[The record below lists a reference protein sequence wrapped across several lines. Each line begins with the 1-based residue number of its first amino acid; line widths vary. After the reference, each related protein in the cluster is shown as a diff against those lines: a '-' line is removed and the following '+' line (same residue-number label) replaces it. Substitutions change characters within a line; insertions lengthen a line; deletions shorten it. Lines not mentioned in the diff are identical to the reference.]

1 MLVSHSALSG
11 RLNRDLTPITTNAG
25 ADQDFDL
32 DTLTV
37 AAAEDSD
44 SDESDEHDSLYCCI
58 LCCEAESL
66 VGIIDFI

>member
-1 MLVSHSALSG
+1 MLVSHTALSG

-25 ADQDFDL
+25 ADQDFNL

-44 SDESDEHDSLYCCI
+44 SDESDEDDAM
-58 LCCEAESL
+58 EE
-66 VGIIDFI
+66 